1 MKLFKRALTL
11 TILAIFTMYSH
22 AQSIDEIK
30 KNSNYIW
37 GEGNGTT
44 MSDAEGEALRQ
55 MSVQI
60 SVSVYNSSY
69 DEESNDNSVQ
79 KAVLQSVSSAKF
91 TNVQMRVLEEEPNAK
106 VFCFMPRSEV
116 KKMFEKRA
124 NHIANMVDAGKTAE
138 SRMMIDEALRN
149 YYWALVLAKTTPEPV
164 EIEFNDKKGEATSL
178 LPIKIKSVLAMINA
192 SVDEIQDG
200 KNLILG
206 FTYNGKPVSSL
217 NFKYNDGQSIVG
229 PIVARD
235 GIGEAS
241 MASIPADGKLHL
253 TYELRFRNEVDP
265 TDSDIAGAFNAGI
278 LPNINSSVAIAIKNN
293 SKKKAAAPVLASA
306 EMLAAQPTNDKRSI
320 AMQNADNTDDLQQAV
335 LAVEAAISSNNP
347 KSAFNYFTP
356 EGYTLFANLMAKNG
370 KVTLVGKAQSHNFII
385 ADGYIIGRATN
396 IKRQFRNGKAFMEKL
411 VYRFNPESRKIES
424 VAFALTQRAEN
435 DIMNAAASW
444 PEVSRWAILNF
455 MEDYQTAFALKRT
468 DYINS
473 IFSDDA
479 LIITGTILKKL
490 NNAERAFDRSKSLD
504 LGGPKDIAYSQ
515 LSKTEYIDRLR
526 KIFSTREYVHLQFE
540 DNVTRMIDLPAI
552 NGINKGAAFGIEIKQ
567 RYESTGYSD
576 DGYLTMVFDTRGKL
590 PIIHVRLWQ
599 PDKNNMM
606 SLQEFISRF
615 NKQQSKIKL

>member
-106 VFCFMPRSEV
+106 VFCFMSRSEV

-265 TDSDIAGAFNAGI
+265 TDSDIAGAFNAGL
-278 LPNINSSVAIAIKNN
+278 LPNINSSVAIAIKSN

-306 EMLAAQPTNDKRSI
+306 EMLAAQPTNDKHSI

-370 KVTLVGKAQSHNFII
+370 KVTLVGKAQNHNFII

-526 KIFSTREYVHLQFE
+526 KIFNTREYVHLQFE

-615 NKQQSKIKL
+615 NK

>member
-1 MKLFKRALTL
+1 
-11 TILAIFTMYSH
+11 
-22 AQSIDEIK
+22 
-30 KNSNYIW
+30 
-37 GEGNGTT
+37 
-44 MSDAEGEALRQ
+44 

-106 VFCFMPRSEV
+106 VFCFMSRSEV

-490 NNAERAFDRSKSLD
+490 NNAERAFDHSKSLD

-526 KIFSTREYVHLQFE
+526 KIFNTREYVHLQFE

-615 NKQQSKIKL
+615 NK

>member
-106 VFCFMPRSEV
+106 VFCFMSRSEV

-124 NHIANMVDAGKTAE
+124 NHIVNMVDAGKTAE

-320 AMQNADNTDDLQQAV
+320 AMQNADNTDDLQKAV

-615 NKQQSKIKL
+615 NKP

>member
-124 NHIANMVDAGKTAE
+124 NHIVNMVDAGKTAE

-164 EIEFNDKKGEATSL
+164 EIEFNDKTGEATSL

-306 EMLAAQPTNDKRSI
+306 EILAAQPTNDKRSI

-335 LAVEAAISSNNP
+335 LAVESAISSNNP

-370 KVTLVGKAQSHNFII
+370 KVTLVGKAQNHNFII

-526 KIFSTREYVHLQFE
+526 KIFNTREYVHLQFE

-615 NKQQSKIKL
+615 NK

>member
-124 NHIANMVDAGKTAE
+124 DHIVNMVDAGKTAE

-164 EIEFNDKKGEATSL
+164 EIEFNDKTGEATSL

-192 SVDEIQDG
+192 SVKEIQDD
-200 KNLILG
+200 KNIILD

-455 MEDYQTAFALKRT
+455 MEDYQTAFALKRI

-490 NNAERAFDRSKSLD
+490 DNAERAFDRSKSLD

-615 NKQQSKIKL
+615 NK

>member
-124 NHIANMVDAGKTAE
+124 NHIVNMVDAGKTAE

-320 AMQNADNTDDLQQAV
+320 AMQNADNTDDLQKAV
-335 LAVEAAISSNNP
+335 LAVEVAISSNNP

-370 KVTLVGKAQSHNFII
+370 KVTLVGKAQSHDFII

-526 KIFSTREYVHLQFE
+526 KIFNTREYVHLQFE

-615 NKQQSKIKL
+615 NK

>member
-91 TNVQMRVLEEEPNAK
+91 TNVQMRVLEEEPNAR
-106 VFCFMPRSEV
+106 VFCFMSRSEV

-124 NHIANMVDAGKTAE
+124 NHIVNMVDAGKTAE

-178 LPIKIKSVLAMINA
+178 LPIKSVLAMINA

-265 TDSDIAGAFNAGI
+265 TDSDIAGAFNAGL

-306 EMLAAQPTNDKRSI
+306 EILAAQPTNDKRSI
-320 AMQNADNTDDLQQAV
+320 AMQNADNTDDLQKAV

-615 NKQQSKIKL
+615 NK

>member
-11 TILAIFTMYSH
+11 AILVIFTMYSH

-106 VFCFMPRSEV
+106 VFCFMSRSEV

-124 NHIANMVDAGKTAE
+124 NHIVNMVDAGKTAE

-306 EMLAAQPTNDKRSI
+306 EILAAQPTNDKRSI
-320 AMQNADNTDDLQQAV
+320 AMLNADNTDDLQKAV

-490 NNAERAFDRSKSLD
+490 DNAERAFDRSKSLD

-515 LSKTEYIDRLR
+515 LTKTEYIDRLR

-615 NKQQSKIKL
+615 NK

>member
-1 MKLFKRALTL
+1 
-11 TILAIFTMYSH
+11 
-22 AQSIDEIK
+22 
-30 KNSNYIW
+30 
-37 GEGNGTT
+37 

-106 VFCFMPRSEV
+106 VFCFMSRSEV

-124 NHIANMVDAGKTAE
+124 NHIVNMVDAGKTAE

-306 EMLAAQPTNDKRSI
+306 EILAAQPTNDKRSI

-335 LAVEAAISSNNP
+335 LAVESAISSNNP

-370 KVTLVGKAQSHNFII
+370 KVTLVGKAQNHNFII

-615 NKQQSKIKL
+615 NK

>member
-124 NHIANMVDAGKTAE
+124 NHIVNMVDAGKTAE

-293 SKKKAAAPVLASA
+293 SKKKAAAPALASA
-306 EMLAAQPTNDKRSI
+306 EILAAQPTNDKRSI

-526 KIFSTREYVHLQFE
+526 KIFNTREYVHLQFE

-615 NKQQSKIKL
+615 NK

>member
-106 VFCFMPRSEV
+106 VFCFMSRSEV

-124 NHIANMVDAGKTAE
+124 NHIVNMVDAGKTAE

-278 LPNINSSVAIAIKNN
+278 LPNINSSVAIAIKSN

-396 IKRQFRNGKAFMEKL
+396 IKRQFRNGKAFIEKL

-615 NKQQSKIKL
+615 NK

>member
-106 VFCFMPRSEV
+106 VFCFMSRSEV

-124 NHIANMVDAGKTAE
+124 NHIVNMVDAGKTAE

-241 MASIPADGKLHL
+241 MASIPADAKLHL

-306 EMLAAQPTNDKRSI
+306 EILAAQPTNDKRSI

-335 LAVEAAISSNNP
+335 LAVESAISSNNP

-370 KVTLVGKAQSHNFII
+370 KVTLVGKAQNHNFII

-504 LGGPKDIAYSQ
+504 LGGPKDIAYS
-515 LSKTEYIDRLR
+515 
-526 KIFSTREYVHLQFE
+526 H
-540 DNVTRMIDLPAI
+540 VTRMIALPAI

-615 NKQQSKIKL
+615 NK

>member
-1 MKLFKRALTL
+1 MKLLKRALTL

-124 NHIANMVDAGKTAE
+124 NHIVNMVDAGKTAE

-278 LPNINSSVAIAIKNN
+278 LPNINSSVAIAIKSN

-306 EMLAAQPTNDKRSI
+306 EILAAQPTNDKRSI
-320 AMQNADNTDDLQQAV
+320 AMQNADNTDDLQKAV

-455 MEDYQTAFALKRT
+455 MEDYQTAFALKRI

-615 NKQQSKIKL
+615 NK

>member
-106 VFCFMPRSEV
+106 VFCFMSRSEV

-124 NHIANMVDAGKTAE
+124 NHIVNMVDAGKTAE

-278 LPNINSSVAIAIKNN
+278 LPNINSSVVIAIKNN

-306 EMLAAQPTNDKRSI
+306 EILAAQPTNDKRSI

-615 NKQQSKIKL
+615 NK

>member
-106 VFCFMPRSEV
+106 VFCFMSRSEV

-138 SRMMIDEALRN
+138 SSMMIDEALRN

-615 NKQQSKIKL
+615 NK

>member
-91 TNVQMRVLEEEPNAK
+91 TNVQMRVLEEEPNAR

-293 SKKKAAAPVLASA
+293 SKKKAAAPALASA

-320 AMQNADNTDDLQQAV
+320 AMQNADNTDDLQKAV

-396 IKRQFRNGKAFMEKL
+396 IKRQFRNGKTFMEKL

-615 NKQQSKIKL
+615 NK

>member
-1 MKLFKRALTL
+1 
-11 TILAIFTMYSH
+11 MYSH

-91 TNVQMRVLEEEPNAK
+91 TNVQMRVLEEEPNAR

-124 NHIANMVDAGKTAE
+124 NHITNMVDAGKTAE

-265 TDSDIAGAFNAGI
+265 TDSDIAGAFNAGL

-293 SKKKAAAPVLASA
+293 SKKKAAAPALASA
-306 EMLAAQPTNDKRSI
+306 EMLAAQPTNDKHSI

-347 KSAFNYFTP
+347 KSAFSYFTP

-490 NNAERAFDRSKSLD
+490 NNAERAFDRNKSLD

-526 KIFSTREYVHLQFE
+526 KIFNTREYVHLQFE

-615 NKQQSKIKL
+615 NK

>member
-106 VFCFMPRSEV
+106 VFCFMSRSEV

-278 LPNINSSVAIAIKNN
+278 LPNINSSVAIAIKSN

-335 LAVEAAISSNNP
+335 LAVEATISSNNP

-370 KVTLVGKAQSHNFII
+370 KVTLVGKAQNHNFII

-615 NKQQSKIKL
+615 NK

>member
-91 TNVQMRVLEEEPNAK
+91 TNVQMRVLEEEPNAR

-124 NHIANMVDAGKTAE
+124 SHITNMVDAGKTAE

-306 EMLAAQPTNDKRSI
+306 EILAAQPTNDKHSI

-615 NKQQSKIKL
+615 NK

>member
-124 NHIANMVDAGKTAE
+124 SHIANMVDAGKTAE

-164 EIEFNDKKGEATSL
+164 EIEFNYKKGEATSL

-278 LPNINSSVAIAIKNN
+278 LPNINSSVAIAIKSN

-306 EMLAAQPTNDKRSI
+306 EILAAQPTNDKHSI
-320 AMQNADNTDDLQQAV
+320 AMQNADNTDDLQKAV

-615 NKQQSKIKL
+615 NK

>member
-124 NHIANMVDAGKTAE
+124 NHIVNMVDAGKTAE
-138 SRMMIDEALRN
+138 SRMMIDETLRN

-192 SVDEIQDG
+192 SVKEIQDD
-200 KNLILG
+200 KNIILD

-278 LPNINSSVAIAIKNN
+278 LPNINSSVAIAIKSN
-293 SKKKAAAPVLASA
+293 SKKKAAAPALASA
-306 EMLAAQPTNDKRSI
+306 EILAAQPTNDKRSI

-615 NKQQSKIKL
+615 NK

>member
-106 VFCFMPRSEV
+106 VFCFMSRSEV

-124 NHIANMVDAGKTAE
+124 SHIANMVDAGKTAE

-278 LPNINSSVAIAIKNN
+278 LPNINSSVAIAIKSN

-306 EMLAAQPTNDKRSI
+306 EILAAQPTNDKRSI
-320 AMQNADNTDDLQQAV
+320 AMQNADNTDDLQKAV

-356 EGYTLFANLMAKNG
+356 EGYALFANLMAKNG

-526 KIFSTREYVHLQFE
+526 KIFNTREYVHLQFE

-615 NKQQSKIKL
+615 NK

>member
-37 GEGNGTT
+37 GEGNGIT

-91 TNVQMRVLEEEPNAK
+91 TNVQMRVLEEEPNAR

-124 NHIANMVDAGKTAE
+124 SHITNMVDAGKTAE

-306 EMLAAQPTNDKRSI
+306 EILAAQPTNDKHSI

-490 NNAERAFDRSKSLD
+490 DNAERAFDRSKSLD

-615 NKQQSKIKL
+615 NK

>member
-91 TNVQMRVLEEEPNAK
+91 TNVQMRVLEEEPNAR

-124 NHIANMVDAGKTAE
+124 NHITNMVDAGKTAE

-241 MASIPADGKLHL
+241 MASIPADGKLHI
-253 TYELRFRNEVDP
+253 TYEQRIRNQEDP
-265 TDSDIAGAFNAGI
+265 TDSDIAGAFTAAN
-278 LPNINSSVAIAIKNN
+278 LPTINTSVAIAIKNN

-306 EMLAAQPTNDKRSI
+306 EILAAQPTNDKRSI
-320 AMQNADNTDDLQQAV
+320 AMQNADNTDDLQKAV

-615 NKQQSKIKL
+615 NK

>member
-124 NHIANMVDAGKTAE
+124 NHITNMVDAGKTAE

-278 LPNINSSVAIAIKNN
+278 LPNINSSVAIAIKSN

-526 KIFSTREYVHLQFE
+526 KIFNTREYVHLQFE

-615 NKQQSKIKL
+615 NK

>member
-106 VFCFMPRSEV
+106 VFCFMSRSEV

-124 NHIANMVDAGKTAE
+124 SHITNMVDAGKTAE

-278 LPNINSSVAIAIKNN
+278 LPNINSSVAIAIKSN

-306 EMLAAQPTNDKRSI
+306 EILAAQPTNDKHSI
-320 AMQNADNTDDLQQAV
+320 AMQNADNTDDLQKAV

-615 NKQQSKIKL
+615 NK

>member
-91 TNVQMRVLEEEPNAK
+91 TNVQMRVLEEEPNAR

-265 TDSDIAGAFNAGI
+265 TDSDIAGAFNAGL

-306 EMLAAQPTNDKRSI
+306 EILAAQPTNDKRSI
-320 AMQNADNTDDLQQAV
+320 AMQNADNTDDLQKAV

-490 NNAERAFDRSKSLD
+490 DNAERAFDRSKSLD

-615 NKQQSKIKL
+615 NK

>member
-91 TNVQMRVLEEEPNAK
+91 TNVQMRVLEEEPNAR

-124 NHIANMVDAGKTAE
+124 NHIVNMVDAGKTAE

-241 MASIPADGKLHL
+241 MASIPADRKLHL

-265 TDSDIAGAFNAGI
+265 TDSDIAGTFNAGI

-293 SKKKAAAPVLASA
+293 SKKKAAAPALASA

-455 MEDYQTAFALKRT
+455 MEDYQTAFALKRI

-526 KIFSTREYVHLQFE
+526 KIFNTREYVHLQFE

-615 NKQQSKIKL
+615 NK

>member
-106 VFCFMPRSEV
+106 VFCFMSRSEV

-265 TDSDIAGAFNAGI
+265 TDSDIAGAFNAGL

-306 EMLAAQPTNDKRSI
+306 EILAAQPTNDKRSI
-320 AMQNADNTDDLQQAV
+320 AMQNADNTDDLQKAV

-490 NNAERAFDRSKSLD
+490 DNAERAFDRSKSLD

-615 NKQQSKIKL
+615 NK

>member
-124 NHIANMVDAGKTAE
+124 NHIVNMVDAGKTAE

-217 NFKYNDGQSIVG
+217 SFKYNDGQSIVG

-293 SKKKAAAPVLASA
+293 SKKKAAAPALASA
-306 EMLAAQPTNDKRSI
+306 EILAAQPTNDKRSI

-455 MEDYQTAFALKRT
+455 MEDYQTAFALKRI

-615 NKQQSKIKL
+615 NK

>member
-124 NHIANMVDAGKTAE
+124 NHIVNMVDAGKTAE

-293 SKKKAAAPVLASA
+293 SKKKAAAPMLASA
-306 EMLAAQPTNDKRSI
+306 EMLAAQHTNDKRSI
-320 AMQNADNTDDLQQAV
+320 AMQNANNTDDLQKAV

-615 NKQQSKIKL
+615 NK

>member
-106 VFCFMPRSEV
+106 VFCFMSRSEV

-124 NHIANMVDAGKTAE
+124 NHIVNMVDAGKTAE

-278 LPNINSSVAIAIKNN
+278 LPNINSSVAIAIKSN
-293 SKKKAAAPVLASA
+293 SKKKAAAPVLASV
-306 EMLAAQPTNDKRSI
+306 EILAAQPTNDKRSI
-320 AMQNADNTDDLQQAV
+320 AMQNADNTDDLQKAV

-526 KIFSTREYVHLQFE
+526 KIFNTREYVHLQFE

-615 NKQQSKIKL
+615 NK

>member
-124 NHIANMVDAGKTAE
+124 NHIVNMVDAGKTAE

-241 MASIPADGKLHL
+241 MASIPADGKLHI

-306 EMLAAQPTNDKRSI
+306 EILAAQPTNDKRSI
-320 AMQNADNTDDLQQAV
+320 AMQNADNTDDLQKAV

-615 NKQQSKIKL
+615 NK

>member
-106 VFCFMPRSEV
+106 VFCFMSRSEV

-124 NHIANMVDAGKTAE
+124 NHIVNMVDAGKTAE
-138 SRMMIDEALRN
+138 GRMMIDEALRN

-293 SKKKAAAPVLASA
+293 SKKKAAAPALASA
-306 EMLAAQPTNDKRSI
+306 EILAAQPTNDKRSI

-615 NKQQSKIKL
+615 NK

>member
-44 MSDAEGEALRQ
+44 MSDAEAEALRQ

-106 VFCFMPRSEV
+106 VFCFMSRSEV

-124 NHIANMVDAGKTAE
+124 NHIVNMVDAGKTAE

-320 AMQNADNTDDLQQAV
+320 AMQNADNTDDLQKAV

-356 EGYTLFANLMAKNG
+356 EGYTLFTNLMAKNG

-615 NKQQSKIKL
+615 NK

>member
-106 VFCFMPRSEV
+106 VFCFMSRSEV

-124 NHIANMVDAGKTAE
+124 NHIVNMVDAGKTAE

-320 AMQNADNTDDLQQAV
+320 AMQNADNTDDLQKAV
-335 LAVEAAISSNNP
+335 LAVEAAISTNNP

-526 KIFSTREYVHLQFE
+526 KIFSTREYVHLLFE

-615 NKQQSKIKL
+615 NK

>member
-106 VFCFMPRSEV
+106 VFCFMSRSEV

-124 NHIANMVDAGKTAE
+124 NHIVNMVDAGKTAE

-306 EMLAAQPTNDKRSI
+306 EILAAQPTNDKRSI

-455 MEDYQTAFALKRT
+455 MEDYQTAFALKRI

-615 NKQQSKIKL
+615 NK

>member
-106 VFCFMPRSEV
+106 VFCFMSRSEV

-278 LPNINSSVAIAIKNN
+278 LPNINSSVAITIKNN
-293 SKKKAAAPVLASA
+293 SKKKAAAPALASA
-306 EMLAAQPTNDKRSI
+306 EILAAQPTNDKRSI

-490 NNAERAFDRSKSLD
+490 NSAERAFDRSKSLD

-615 NKQQSKIKL
+615 NK

>member
-91 TNVQMRVLEEEPNAK
+91 TNVQMRVLEEEPNAR

-265 TDSDIAGAFNAGI
+265 TDSDIAGAFNAGL
-278 LPNINSSVAIAIKNN
+278 LPNINSSVAIAIKSN

-306 EMLAAQPTNDKRSI
+306 EILAAQPTNDKRSI
-320 AMQNADNTDDLQQAV
+320 AMQNADNTDDLQKAV

-347 KSAFNYFTP
+347 KSAFSYFTP

-540 DNVTRMIDLPAI
+540 DNITRMIDLPAI

-615 NKQQSKIKL
+615 NK

>member
-106 VFCFMPRSEV
+106 VFCFMSRSEV

-124 NHIANMVDAGKTAE
+124 NHIVNMVDAGKTAE

-278 LPNINSSVAIAIKNN
+278 LPNINSSVAIAIKSN

-490 NNAERAFDRSKSLD
+490 NNAERAFGRSKSLD

-526 KIFSTREYVHLQFE
+526 KIFNTREYVHLQFE

-615 NKQQSKIKL
+615 NK